1 MSRPIAIMHRRIRI
15 GFRFDLRYSSPK
27 TDFKEVCID
36 LIPKRSDE
44 VCSTLPPR
52 EEEPLNSSY
61 AAAEELGPGYSCFE
75 RDQEETAQRD
85 TGRSAG
91 GSEGGAEGYS

>member
-1 MSRPIAIMHRRIRI
+1 M
-15 GFRFDLRYSSPK
+15 
-27 TDFKEVCID
+27 EVCID

-61 AAAEELGPGYSCFE
+61 AAAEGLGSGYGCFE
-75 RDQEETAQRD
+75 GDQEETTQKD
-85 TGRSAG
+85 TGLSAE
-91 GSEGGAEGYS
+91 GSDRKAEGYS